1 MNRVRHV
8 SELLLGR
15 DRLPFDVE
23 GHNANRS
30 RGWTQYAGDGPQ
42 RRGFARTVR
51 SDEADDFTRVHGETQ
66 VAYRSELAVVP
77 GEIFDLN
84 HRSVELLQEE
94 NGAPF
99 IHNRADDR
107 FQDVA
112 AHHRVET
119 GTRFVEQQQF
129 RPVRQRE
136 QQARLRAF
144 AALKAF
150 DSGRRVE
157 AELSAQLPG
166 VGRVPLWIKGLRI
179 AEQFIH
185 AHPKRQIA
193 LLGKV
198 ANPAQ
203 HTDRVRDR
211 VEPKHADRTAL
222 CFEQTEDV
230 FDERGFARAVFTD
243 QSEDYAARNIE

>member
-94 NGAPF
+94 S
-99 IHNRADDR
+99 
-107 FQDVA
+107 
-112 AHHRVET
+112 
-119 GTRFVEQQQF
+119 
-129 RPVRQRE
+129 QRLLHW
-136 QQARLRAF
+136 QIMSRT
-144 AALKAF
+144 
-150 DSGRRVE
+150 
-157 AELSAQLPG
+157 LPTK
-166 VGRVPLWIKGLRI
+166 P
-179 AEQFIH
+179 
-185 AHPKRQIA
+185 PTS
-193 LLGKV
+193 
-198 ANPAQ
+198 P
-203 HTDRVRDR
+203 HTDQ
-211 VEPKHADRTAL
+211 P
-222 CFEQTEDV
+222 
-230 FDERGFARAVFTD
+230 
-243 QSEDYAARNIE
+243 I